1 MSNTEQNTLSV
12 TYRQSYRWAV
22 AELAASLPS
31 IVLSG
36 WALVGTAAL
45 LSNWAAVVV
54 AVLWVGS
61 GPLLICWRRLG
72 LGAMAQWS
80 ARNLP
85 AEYERVNRAWA
96 TVADAAGVP
105 AATSTV
111 WVIGSDAVNGGVH
124 TGGHITVTRHAV
136 EAFTQRQLEALIA
149 HELGHRLQGTATWRA
164 LIRWYGR
171 PFEWL
176 VRAAFAPAD
185 LLMGRALPRLTV
197 IADRAVATLRYS
209 YPGVVLGSCL
219 LAGPS
224 IVAYGT
230 SACLVFLA
238 LAVLLGPWGSAL
250 ALTLAATQ
258 LLARPQLSQ
267 RGEYLADR
275 VVVDLGYLDDFR
287 FVLHVLHNHS
297 KVPGPTGRL
306 AEIPSLLSTHPHL
319 DARLAA
325 AEQYARR
332 LC

>member
-36 WALVGTAAL
+36 WVLVGTAAL
-45 LSNWAAVVV
+45 SANWVAVLI

-61 GPLLICWRRLG
+61 GPLVMCWRRLG
-72 LGAMAQWS
+72 LGAMALWS

-85 AEYERVNRAWA
+85 AEYERVNRAWEM
-96 TVADAAGVP
+96 VADAAGVP

-124 TGGHITVTRHAV
+124 IGGHITVTRHAV
-136 EAFTQRQLEALIA
+136 EVFTQRQLEALLA
-149 HELGHRLQGTATWRA
+149 HELGHRWQGTATWRSV
-164 LIRWYGR
+164 IRWYRG
-171 PFEWL
+171 PFDAL
-176 VRAAFAPAD
+176 VHVAFLPAD
-185 LLMGRALPRLTV
+185 LLMGRALPHLSA
-197 IADRAVATLRYS
+197 IADRVVAALRYS
-209 YPGVVLGSCL
+209 YPGLVLGSCL
-219 LAGPS
+219 IAGPS
-224 IVAYGT
+224 IVAYAT
-230 SACLVFLA
+230 TACLVFLA

-250 ALTLAATQ
+250 ALTLAAAQ

-267 RGEYLADR
+267 RLEYLADR

-287 FVLHVLHNHS
+287 FVLQVLHNH
-297 KVPGPTGRL
+297 VPGPTGRRT
-306 AEIPSLLSTHPHL
+306 EIPGPLSTHPHL